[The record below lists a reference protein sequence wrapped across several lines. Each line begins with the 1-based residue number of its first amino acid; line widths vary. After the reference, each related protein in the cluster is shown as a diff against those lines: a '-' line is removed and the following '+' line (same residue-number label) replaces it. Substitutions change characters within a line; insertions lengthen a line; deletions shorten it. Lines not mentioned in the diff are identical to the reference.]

1 MKKNIVVLAD
11 ALRHDYINEFD
22 TPFLNDLKGDSFYIE
37 KIIPSLGFCERA
49 EILTGKKGNKTGLF
63 TAIEFNKRKSDYKNT
78 TPLFF
83 LNILY
88 KLFDL
93 FLKINR
99 SYFLFRVKKKV
110 IRTGLSLFYPNAK
123 MSSYNIPPA
132 MLHSLSLT
140 EDYKDHSLP
149 NAFLEESL
157 VDICIERN
165 ISLNFDAFTAL
176 GKKTKLIND
185 DMRIKYVIDHVQKEN
200 NDDLYFLYIGV
211 LDEKGHYF
219 GPDSI
224 DFKDALKNFDND
236 IKSLFSTLKDKLDC
250 NILIVGDHGM
260 SNVINTIDFQSIIN
274 GILKKNIFQ
283 KEDIQIFCDSTI
295 GRLKIKNKDVCNKL
309 KDELNNNQTLS
320 ENGHLLSKEDLENLN
335 VPNKPD
341 SYGDIIWIANN
352 GVMINPDYFH
362 GFFPPKGMHG
372 YIPNQDNTYGTLI
385 LCGPEIRKNKSEF
398 AELTEVN
405 NIIKKEMLDL

>member
-11 ALRHDYINEFD
+11 ALRHDYINELD
-22 TPFLNDLKGDSFYIE
+22 TPFLNSLKGNSFYIE

-63 TAIEFNKRKSDYKNT
+63 TAIEFNKNKSDYKNT
-78 TPLFF
+78 IPLFF

-88 KLFDL
+88 KLFDF
-93 FLKINR
+93 FLKINP
-99 SYFLFRVKKKV
+99 SYFLFRVKKKI
-110 IRTGLSLFYPNAK
+110 IRVGLNLFYPNAK
-123 MSSYNIPPA
+123 MSPYNIPPA
-132 MLHSLSLT
+132 MLNSLSLT

-149 NAFLEESL
+149 NAFSEESL
-157 VDICIERN
+157 VDICLKRDIN
-165 ISLNFDAFTAL
+165 LNFDAFTAL

-185 DMRIKYVIDHVQKEN
+185 EMRIKYVIDHIQKEN

-224 DFKDALKNFDND
+224 DFKEALKNFDND
-236 IKSLFSTLKDKLDC
+236 MKFLFSALKNKLDC
-250 NILIVGDHGM
+250 NILVVGDHGM
-260 SNVINTIDFQSIIN
+260 SNVIKTLDFQSIVSE
-274 GILKKNIFQ
+274 ILKKNIIQ
-283 KEDIQIFCDSTI
+283 KGDIQIFCDSTM
-295 GRLKIKNKDVCNKL
+295 GRLRIKNKDVCNRL
-309 KDELNNNQTLS
+309 KDELKNNKTLN
-320 ENGHLLSKEDLENLN
+320 ENGYFLSKEDLEKLN
-335 VPNKPD
+335 IPHRPE

-372 YIPNQDNTYGTLI
+372 YLPNQDNTYGTL
-385 LCGPEIRKNKSEF
+385 LLYGSEIRNIKSEF

-405 NIIKKEMLDL
+405 SIIKREMLGL

>member
-11 ALRHDYINEFD
+11 ALRHDYINELD
-22 TPFLNDLKGDSFYIE
+22 TPFLNSLKGNSFYIE

-63 TAIEFNKRKSDYKNT
+63 TAIEFNKKKSDYKNT
-78 TPLFF
+78 IPLFF

-88 KLFDL
+88 KLFDF
-93 FLKINR
+93 FLKINP
-99 SYFLFRVKKKV
+99 SYFLFRVKKKI
-110 IRTGLSLFYPNAK
+110 IRVGLNLFYPNAK
-123 MSSYNIPPA
+123 MSPYNIPPA
-132 MLHSLSLT
+132 MLNSLSLT

-149 NAFLEESL
+149 NAFSEESL
-157 VDICIERN
+157 VDICLKRDIN
-165 ISLNFDAFTAL
+165 LNFDAFTAL

-185 DMRIKYVIDHVQKEN
+185 EMRIKYVIDHIQKEN

-224 DFKDALKNFDND
+224 DFKEALKNFDND
-236 IKSLFSTLKDKLDC
+236 MKFLFSALKNKLDC
-250 NILIVGDHGM
+250 NILVVGDHGM
-260 SNVINTIDFQSIIN
+260 SNVIKTLDFQSIVSE
-274 GILKKNIFQ
+274 ILKKNIIQ
-283 KEDIQIFCDSTI
+283 KGDIQIFCDSTM
-295 GRLKIKNKDVCNKL
+295 GRLRIKNKDVCNRL
-309 KDELNNNQTLS
+309 KDELKNNKTLN
-320 ENGHLLSKEDLENLN
+320 ENGYFLSKEDLEKLN
-335 VPNKPD
+335 IPHRPE

-372 YIPNQDNTYGTLI
+372 YLPNQDNTYGTL
-385 LCGPEIRKNKSEF
+385 LLYGSEIRNIKSEF

-405 NIIKKEMLDL
+405 SIIKREMLGL

>member
-11 ALRHDYINEFD
+11 ALRHDYINELD
-22 TPFLNDLKGDSFYIE
+22 TPFLNSLKGNSFYIE

-49 EILTGKKGNKTGLF
+49 EILTGKKGNKTRLF
-63 TAIEFNKRKSDYKNT
+63 TAIEFNKKKSDYKNT
-78 TPLFF
+78 IPLFF

-88 KLFDL
+88 KLFDF
-93 FLKINR
+93 FLKINP
-99 SYFLFRVKKKV
+99 SYFLFRVKKKI
-110 IRTGLSLFYPNAK
+110 IRVGLNLFYPNAK
-123 MSSYNIPPA
+123 MSPYNIPPA
-132 MLHSLSLT
+132 MLNSLSLT

-149 NAFLEESL
+149 NAFSEESL
-157 VDICIERN
+157 VDICLKRDIN
-165 ISLNFDAFTAL
+165 LNFDAFTAL

-185 DMRIKYVIDHVQKEN
+185 EMRIKYVIDHIQKEN

-224 DFKDALKNFDND
+224 DFKEALKNFDND
-236 IKSLFSTLKDKLDC
+236 MKFLFSALKNKLDC
-250 NILIVGDHGM
+250 NILVVGDHGM
-260 SNVINTIDFQSIIN
+260 SNVIKTLDFQSIVSE
-274 GILKKNIFQ
+274 ILKKNIIQ
-283 KEDIQIFCDSTI
+283 KGDIQIFCDSTM
-295 GRLKIKNKDVCNKL
+295 GRLRIKNKDVCNRL
-309 KDELNNNQTLS
+309 KDELKNNKTLN
-320 ENGHLLSKEDLENLN
+320 ENGYFLSKEDLEKLN
-335 VPNKPD
+335 IPHRPE

-372 YIPNQDNTYGTLI
+372 YLPNQDNTYGTL
-385 LCGPEIRKNKSEF
+385 LLYGSEIRNIKSEF

-405 NIIKKEMLDL
+405 SIIKREMLGL

>member
-22 TPFLNDLKGDSFYIE
+22 TPFLNGLKGNSFYIE

-63 TAIEFNKRKSDYKNT
+63 TAIEFNKKKSDYKNT
-78 TPLFF
+78 IPLFF

-88 KLFDL
+88 KLFDF

-99 SYFLFRVKKKV
+99 SYFLFRVKKKI
-110 IRTGLSLFYPNAK
+110 IRVGLSLFYPNAK
-123 MSSYNIPPA
+123 MSPYNIPPA
-132 MLHSLSLT
+132 MLNSLSLT

-149 NAFLEESL
+149 NAFSEESL
-157 VDICIERN
+157 VDICLKRN
-165 ISLNFDAFTAL
+165 INLNFDAFTAL

-185 DMRIKYVIDHVQKEN
+185 EMRIKYVIEHVQKEN

-224 DFKDALKNFDND
+224 DFKEALKNFDTD
-236 IKSLFSTLKDKLDC
+236 MKSLFSDLKNKLDC

-260 SNVINTIDFQSIIN
+260 SNVIETLDFQSIIN
-274 GILKKNIFQ
+274 GILKKNMIQ
-283 KEDIQIFCDSTI
+283 KEDIQIFCDSTM
-295 GRLKIKNKDVCNKL
+295 GRLRTKNKDVCKRL
-309 KDELNNNQTLS
+309 KDELKNNQTLN
-320 ENGHLLSKEDLENLN
+320 ENGYFLSKEDLEKLN
-335 VPNKPD
+335 IPHRPE

-372 YIPNQDNTYGTLI
+372 YLPNQDNTYGTL
-385 LCGPEIRKNKSEF
+385 LLYGSEIRNIKSEF

-405 NIIKKEMLDL
+405 SIIKTEMLGL